1 VEINDNFNEL
11 HRVMSKAEKRKYLF
25 KKFSQQLRD
34 VVNAGLYEVEL
45 PYAETFICPICLKH
59 FSEGDLEVN
68 LENHLTL
75 EDAPPYSLGGKANA
89 LTCKKCNNESGH
101 MIDNHLVE
109 LLNEQTIRDFSSNTS
124 AHVTVEHQG
133 QKVQGLLHIDNE
145 GKITI
150 THLKKNNHPGKLEK
164 YVEATGKGDKP
175 VLFFKA
181 SRVEVKKVEVALLK
195 TAYILAFEHYGYP
208 LILSKAFDPVREQ
221 ILNPDSEIYPNGFWT
236 KQTCFSDNNVGVH
249 FITTKSLEGLMA
261 IFMLE
266 TKNGQ
271 RNGYSVYLP
280 ESIHT
285 YIKVIERLKEIEA
298 GGELSFES
306 YKNTN
311 YFNSA
316 ENQRQCANYMKK
328 KNC

>member
-1 VEINDNFNEL
+1 
-11 HRVMSKAEKRKYLF
+11 MSNSEKRKFLF
-25 KKFSQQLRD
+25 IKFSQQLRD
-34 VVNAGLYEVEL
+34 VVQAGLYEIEL
-45 PYAETFICPICLKH
+45 PFEATFICPICLVP
-59 FSEGDLEVN
+59 FSENDLNIN
-68 LENHLTL
+68 LKNHLTL
-75 EDAPPYSLGGKANA
+75 EDAPPYSLGGKAST

-101 MIDNHLVE
+101 KIDSHLVE
-109 LLNEQTIRDFSSNTS
+109 LLNEQTIRDFSPNTS
-124 AHVTVEHQG
+124 ANVTVEHQG
-133 QKVQGLLHIDNE
+133 QKVQGLLQIDNE

-150 THLKKNNHPGKLEK
+150 THLKKNNHPEKLEK

-221 ILNPDSEIYPNGFWT
+221 ILNPDAEIYPNGFWS
-236 KQTCFSDNNVGVH
+236 KQTCFNDNNVGVH
-249 FITTKSLEGLMA
+249 FITTKNLEGLMS

-280 ESIHT
+280 VSIHT
-285 YIKVIERLKEIEA
+285 YIKVIEGLKEIEA
-298 GGELSFES
+298 GDELSFES

-311 YFNSA
+311 YFNNA
-316 ENQRQCANYMKK
+316 ENQKLCANYMKK
-328 KNC
+328 QNK